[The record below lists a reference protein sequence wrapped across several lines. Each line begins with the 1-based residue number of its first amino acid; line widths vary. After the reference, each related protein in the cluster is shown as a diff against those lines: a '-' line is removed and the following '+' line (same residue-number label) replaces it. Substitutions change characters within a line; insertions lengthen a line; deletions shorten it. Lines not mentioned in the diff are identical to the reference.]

1 VIRKAGLWLLW
12 LFLIVELTI
21 HYQTRFIPGTFHSWV
36 LLFGCVATIPL
47 LVQEYGTRPWLLP
60 GDYRIVA
67 AMAIVLVIGYLV
79 NWSAADPLTFQAYV
93 LSLASYVFVREQA
106 AQLSLRHFYAVN
118 GWFLLANSVLMLAQ
132 FHTGHYYPARF
143 LAAGNPP
150 LLLPSGFA
158 DGPTKN
164 GILHGAALA
173 IVFARVVALR
183 VPLGSI
189 EGAAMLLGG
198 FTLLLTTSRA
208 GVAAFLLTAFACLGV
223 VVFSRA
229 ETRMLRARVPALAL
243 STLVFLSVFGGGG
256 YALALPGRKTA
267 AASSPTPAD
276 AKSPTAAGKPI
287 EPSLASPPKP
297 GEPLPATAA
306 EQVNAQQYASNV
318 VSFKFV
324 SKARPSAMLSD
335 DSIATRFATMYTAG
349 YILVHYPVHAIIG
362 TGLGTFSTL
371 FARFGSRLPHTGDID
386 FRDTSAHDSY
396 LEFLVEAGLI
406 SFVLLLALVLHV
418 ARVALRRR
426 DWVDALP
433 LACMVSVA
441 MGSMLFH
448 DVLRGRVF
456 WVPLG
461 LLAAFAYSR
470 TAADQPA
477 ADVTG

>member
-1 VIRKAGLWLLW
+1 MIRSAGLWLLW
-12 LFLIVELTI
+12 LFLVVELTI
-21 HYQTRFIPGTFHSWV
+21 HYQTRFIPGTPHSWV
-36 LLFGCVATIPL
+36 LLVGCLATVPT
-47 LVQEYGTRPWLLP
+47 LVHKYGTQPWLIP

-67 AMAIVLVIGYLV
+67 ALAIVLVIGYLV
-79 NWSAADPLTFQAYV
+79 NWSSADPLTFQAYV

-106 AQLSLRHFYAVN
+106 AQLSLRHFYTVN
-118 GWFLLANSVLMLAQ
+118 AWFLIANSLLMLAQ
-132 FHTGHYYPARF
+132 FHTGHYYPAQF

-164 GILHGAALA
+164 GILHSAALA

-183 VPLGSI
+183 VPLASI

-208 GVAAFLLTAFACLGV
+208 GVAAFVLTTLACMGV
-223 VVFSRA
+223 VMFSPGEMR
-229 ETRMLRARVPALAL
+229 RMLRARVPALAL
-243 STLVFLSVFGGGG
+243 SILAFLSVYGGGG
-256 YALALPGRKTA
+256 YALALPGRKTDA
-267 AASSPTPAD
+267 PAPSPAVSAKPA
-276 AKSPTAAGKPI
+276 
-287 EPSLASPPKP
+287 EPS
-297 GEPLPATAA
+297 PATAA
-306 EQVNAQQYASNV
+306 VPGVDAQQYASNV

-335 DSIATRFATMYTAG
+335 DSIATRFATMYTAA
-349 YILVHYPVHAIIG
+349 YILAHYPVHAIIG
-362 TGLGTFSTL
+362 TGLGTFSRL
-371 FARFGSRLPHTGDID
+371 FARFGSGLPHTGDID
-386 FRDTSAHDSY
+386 FRDTSAHNSY

-406 SFVLLLALVLHV
+406 SFVLLIALVLHV
-418 ARVALRRR
+418 GHVALRRR
-426 DWVDALP
+426 DWYDALP

-470 TAADQPA
+470 TPAEQPVAEVAD
-477 ADVTG
+477 